1 MINGVTELYVTKP
14 DVMNDFET
22 VNMCTAYEIDG
33 KRTDE
38 IPFEYNTVHITP
50 MLTSFE
56 GWKQS
61 LVGIDSYDRLPEN
74 LRSYLAAIEQ
84 QTGIR
89 IAAVSISPDRKDVLF
104 KK

>member
-14 DVMNDFET
+14 DVMNDFDT
-22 VNMCTAYEIDG
+22 VNMCTHYDIEG

-38 IPFEYNTVHITP
+38 IPFEYNTVHIDPVLTP
-50 MLTSFE
+50 FQ

-61 LVGIDSYDRLPEN
+61 LQGITEYDKLPQN
-74 LRSYLAAIEQ
+74 LKNFLSAIEE
-84 QTGIR
+84 QTGVP

-104 KK
+104 K